1 MKLVNGDRQLVLKMK
16 LGEINYLIL
25 ESICEFRTVIDE
37 IRVSI
42 KDETDDWILSD
53 EDEILKKEL
62 AADMILSPWTV
73 DVNNKKIQKAHFK
86 YIMKIIQQ
94 EKATIQI
101 RNIMNEIQILLDK
114 INDET
119 EQEFVYDLED
129 FSVILK
135 ACNIHFLDDN
145 DILSRLF
152 QYIMICTELLNIKLF
167 ICVGMKNYFMEE
179 ELEILARE
187 MGYRGSYILCIENFS
202 NGTEKNRILID
213 NDLCRVV

>member
-25 ESICEFRTVIDE
+25 ESICEFRTVINE

-73 DVNNKKIQKAHFK
+73 DVNNKKIQKAHLK

-129 FSVILK
+129 FSVIYRRFSLY
-135 ACNIHFLDDN
+135 
-145 DILSRLF
+145 S
-152 QYIMICTELLNIKLF
+152 
-167 ICVGMKNYFMEE
+167 
-179 ELEILARE
+179 EI
-187 MGYRGSYILCIENFS
+187 
-202 NGTEKNRILID
+202 
-213 NDLCRVV
+213 